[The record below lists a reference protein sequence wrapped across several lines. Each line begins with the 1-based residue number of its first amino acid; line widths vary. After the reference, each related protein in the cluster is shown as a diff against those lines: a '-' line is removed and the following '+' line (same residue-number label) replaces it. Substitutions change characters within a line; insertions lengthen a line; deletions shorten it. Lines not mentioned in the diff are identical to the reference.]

1 MPNVVDLLK
10 QDHRSVEDLFA
21 KFESTQESSIA
32 DEICEELEVH
42 TAAEEQFVYPAL
54 REGVSGGN
62 TLADEAEHEHAEAKQ
77 LIGRIKRTSDA
88 DHLPEVVSELK
99 QAIEHHVQEEE
110 GTVFPKMQSDL
121 GDSEMDTLGAQVQE
135 FKGSAH

>member
-10 QDHRSVEDLFA
+10 QDHRSVEDLFT

-32 DEICEELEVH
+32 DEICRELEVH

-54 REGVSGGN
+54 REGVNGGN
-62 TLADEAEHEHAEAKQ
+62 SLADEAEHEHAEAKQ
-77 LIGRIKRTSDA
+77 LIGRIKRTNDA
-88 DHLPEVVSELK
+88 EHLGEVVAELK

-110 GTVFPKMQSDL
+110 GTVFPKMESDL
-121 GDSEMDTLGAQVQE
+121 GGTELDAIGSRVQE
-135 FKGSAH
+135 FKQSA

>member
-10 QDHRSVEDLFA
+10 QDHRSVEDLFT

-32 DEICEELEVH
+32 DEICQELEVH

-54 REGVSGGN
+54 REGVNGGN

-77 LIGRIKRTSDA
+77 LIGRIKRTNDA
-88 DHLPEVVSELK
+88 EHLGEVVAELK

-110 GTVFPKMQSDL
+110 GTVFPKMESDL
-121 GDSEMDTLGAQVQE
+121 GGTDLDAIGSRVQE
-135 FKGSAH
+135 FKQSA